1 MNAVTAA
8 NRAGTPVF
16 DRVVC
21 GVDRSA
27 AGVIAARAAGRV
39 AAPEGS
45 LLLVAVDDPSP
56 AVHAGW
62 GMSRVLQELAEEA
75 ALGLE
80 RGRAEAEPL
89 HELETRL
96 LKGNPFEHLLRE
108 AAEREATLIVV
119 GSHGLSRAGG
129 ITLGAL
135 STSLLHEAP
144 CPVLVARGAVNAERW
159 PRRIVV
165 GVDGS
170 PDSADALAAGRALA
184 ARLHGTL
191 RVVAATRDA
200 HVDLEAARAL
210 APELEEHEGRAIDV
224 LNVVSENAD
233 LVVVGSRGLRG
244 VRALGSLSERLA
256 HEARCSVLVVRP
268 RSYADR

>member
-1 MNAVTAA
+1 MANAS
-8 NRAGTPVF
+8 RIGTTVF

-27 AGVIAARAAGRV
+27 AGVIAARAAARV

-62 GMSRVLQELAEEA
+62 GMPRVLEELAQEA

-80 RGRAEAEPL
+80 RGRTEAEPL
-89 HELETRL
+89 HEVETRL
-96 LKGNPFEHLLRE
+96 LKGNPSEHLLHE
-108 AAEREATLIVV
+108 ASRRDATLVVV

-129 ITLGAL
+129 ITLGAV
-135 STSLLHEAP
+135 STSLLHKAP
-144 CPVLVARGAVNAERW
+144 CPVLIARGPVNAERW

-165 GVDGS
+165 GIDGS
-170 PDSADALAAGRALA
+170 PDSAAALVAGRALA
-184 ARLHGTL
+184 ARLHGAL

-200 HVDLEAARAL
+200 HIDLEAARGL
-210 APELEEHEGRAIDV
+210 APELEQHEGRAIDV
-224 LNVVSENAD
+224 LNVASEHAD

-244 VRALGSLSERLA
+244 LRALGSLGERLA
-256 HEARCSVLVVRP
+256 HDARCSVLVVRP
-268 RSYADR
+268 AVHAER